1 MACTG
6 KPNCPGVNGYTCFE
20 GGTIE
25 IWISEAD
32 YFPFHPDPAPSVW
45 SWDLHVPPP
54 AHAGC
59 NGQSRCT
66 LAATASL
73 KDYKATGKLFIDFQA
88 QSGGQQT
95 LCRQRSI
102 YSDNC
107 VVNTELECINKYTE
121 CNDEQEAAWKI
132 KAEKAK
138 YQYAFPSSV
147 STLDRGTDPNK
158 GICFTSFD
166 GKLVDPVALTYYQA
180 TNCLVSNCCV
190 VAPSCFLFLFFVLTP
205 QPLLCAFCF

>member
-1 MACTG
+1 
-6 KPNCPGVNGYTCFE
+6 
-20 GGTIE
+20 
-25 IWISEAD
+25 
-32 YFPFHPDPAPSVW
+32 VW
-45 SWDLHVPPP
+45 SWDLHLPPP
-54 AHAGC
+54 AHENC
-59 NGQSRCT
+59 NGQSGAAECT

-73 KDYKATGKLFIDFQA
+73 KDYKATGKLSIGFQVKTTRA
-88 QSGGQQT
+88 QT

-107 VVNTELECINKYTE
+107 EVNTELECINKYTE

-147 STLDRGTDPNK
+147 PASGTNPIS

-205 QPLLCAFCF
+205 IPFYARFRLLV